1 MCDTPLE
8 VKYMLADT
16 EARARA
22 FASEVRSEDAV
33 MVGRLARLKRLL
45 GRLYKPFGAHAGVTK
60 QA

>member
-22 FASEVRSEDAV
+22 LASEIRSEDAALA
-33 MVGRLARLKRLL
+33 GGLARLKRLL
-45 GRLYKPFGAHAGVTK
+45 GKFTKPFGGYAGVTK